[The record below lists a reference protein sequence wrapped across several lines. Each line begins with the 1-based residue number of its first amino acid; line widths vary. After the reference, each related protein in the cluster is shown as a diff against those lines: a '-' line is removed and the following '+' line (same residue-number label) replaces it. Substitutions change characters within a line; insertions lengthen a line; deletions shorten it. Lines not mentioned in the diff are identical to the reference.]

1 MFMAKDN
8 QSDLSRAIASD
19 LVGYDDFLRDLKTRI
34 SNAQLL
40 AVLAV
45 NRELVLLYW
54 QIGRDILNRQ
64 QQQGW
69 GAKVINRLAADLHQ
83 AFPKMKGFS
92 PRNLKYMRAF
102 AKAYPDEQFV
112 QQPVAQIP
120 WGHNVRILDTVKDS
134 VEREWYA
141 QQTIEH
147 GWSRNVLVHQIESKL
162 YHRQGKAIT
171 NFDRTLPKLQS
182 ELAQQLLKDP
192 YTFDFLDLG
201 EDVLER
207 ELERALINH
216 IRDFLI
222 ELGVGFAFVDNQYHL
237 EVGGDDFYL
246 DLLFYHLRLRCF
258 VVIDLKIEEFKPEF
272 SGKMNFYV
280 EAVDNLLRHPDD
292 QPSIGIIL
300 CKSKNKVIAEY
311 SLRNINKPIGVS
323 VYQLGDTLPE
333 PLKGNLP
340 TIEQLEAELE
350 TVFTDQIN
358 GISAAGW
365 GKVTHYPVPTR
376 EEVEKAKE
384 RLQQRTNRTDFSD
397 VEIIEEVVKMYNET

>member
-102 AKAYPDEQFV
+102 AEAYPDEQFV
-112 QQPVAQIP
+112 QQVVAQIP

-147 GWSRNVLVHQIESKL
+147 GWSRNVLVDQIESKL
-162 YHRQGKAIT
+162 YHRQGKAIA

-192 YTFDFLDLG
+192 YTFDFLDLE

-237 EVGGDDFYL
+237 EVGGDEFYL
-246 DLLFYHLRLRCF
+246 NLLFYHLRLRCF

-292 QPSIGIIL
+292 
-300 CKSKNKVIAEY
+300 
-311 SLRNINKPIGVS
+311 SLALASFCARAK
-323 VYQLGDTLPE
+323 
-333 PLKGNLP
+333 
-340 TIEQLEAELE
+340 
-350 TVFTDQIN
+350 
-358 GISAAGW
+358 
-365 GKVTHYPVPTR
+365 TR
-376 EEVEKAKE
+376 
-384 RLQQRTNRTDFSD
+384 
-397 VEIIEEVVKMYNET
+397 